1 MTIPNVSSQKELLKQ
16 FVLSNL
22 KHLVEDSGGLEAISL
37 PHFKLYP
44 RDYIGF
50 AELELQTRDNRSLI
64 NCIAHLKRAVDCQL
78 DSFLHVLGLAKIF
91 KKRNLKFD
99 KKLEFLEASGVF
111 SGRTLSRLNA
121 IRNRMEHD
129 YEIPEIHDLEAYF
142 DLVVAFV
149 SVMER
154 TILIIGQNEREY
166 LIVRS
171 DEDYEDLKEFDG
183 MKIAKYW
190 FTITYDFAKSRI
202 TMEWKTEVGEKSLV
216 ADTSDIEEFA
226 YFLRV
231 LILLSQRDAFASDKY
246 IISQLE

>member
-1 MTIPNVSSQKELLKQ
+1 MISNVSSQKDLLRQ
-16 FVLSNL
+16 FILSNL
-22 KHLVEDSGGLEAISL
+22 KYLIEEGGGGVDISL

-50 AELELQTRDNRSLI
+50 AEMELQTHDNRSLI

-78 DSFLHVLGLAKIF
+78 DTFFHVLGLSRAF
-91 KKRNLKFD
+91 AKRNLKFD
-99 KKLEFLEASGVF
+99 KKLEFLAASGIF
-111 SGRTLSRLNA
+111 SARTLSRLNT

-129 YEIPEIHDLEAYF
+129 YDIPRIHDLEAYF

-154 TILIIGQNEREY
+154 TILMIIENERGY
-166 LIVRS
+166 SIVRS
-171 DEDYEDLKEFDG
+171 DEDYEDFDG

-202 TMEWKTEVGEKSLV
+202 TTEWKTEVGEKSLV
-216 ADTSDIEEFA
+216 VDTSDIQEFA

-231 LILLSQRDAFASDKY
+231 FLLLSQRDAFASDKY
-246 IISQLE
+246 IISQLK